1 MAFQFRYAPVNVF
14 VENKALQRKESP
26 LSARRTSMVG
36 RLFLRMICRIL
47 ISFKHA
53 SIRGFTAPYRHIT
66 YMTGTSLL
74 LSPVQCVD
82 QQRGLH
88 RALHFRQESLVLAEE
103 YTCLRNSFNLE
114 HMGL

>member
-1 MAFQFRYAPVNVF
+1 M
-14 VENKALQRKESP
+14 
-26 LSARRTSMVG
+26 TG
-36 RLFLRMICRIL
+36 RLFLRMIRRTV

-53 SIRGFTAPYRHIT
+53 SIKDFKVPCRHIT
-66 YMTGTSLL
+66 YMTDTSLL
-74 LSPVQCVD
+74 LSAVQCVD

-103 YTCLRNSFNLE
+103 YTFLHNSFKLE